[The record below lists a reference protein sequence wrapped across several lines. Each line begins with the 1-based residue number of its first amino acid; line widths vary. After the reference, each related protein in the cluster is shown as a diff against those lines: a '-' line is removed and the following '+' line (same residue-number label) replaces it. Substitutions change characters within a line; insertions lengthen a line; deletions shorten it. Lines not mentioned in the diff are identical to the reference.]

1 MLSELSMGFVAV
13 EHPEQLQALENKV
26 SLPGEIETALV
37 EAQLG
42 MKKEVKNVCVSS
54 SHAALESIS

>member
-13 EHPEQLQALENKV
+13 EQPEQLQALENKV
-26 SLPGEIETALV
+26 SLTREIETALV

-42 MKKEVKNVCVSS
+42 MKKEVKALCVSS

>member
-13 EHPEQLQALENKV
+13 EQPEQLQALENKV
-26 SLPGEIETALV
+26 SLPREIEAQLV

-42 MKKEVKNVCVSS
+42 MNKEVKSLCASS